1 MVGKRLSS
9 SQEQGL
15 GTLGRRQLF
24 NSHESNAQFPS
35 LRTQSNS
42 EPILRT
48 LLNNAK
54 CPAVT
59 AGVRSS

>member
-15 GTLGRRQLF
+15 GTLGRRQIF
-24 NSHESNAQFPS
+24 DNHENNAQFPS

-42 EPILRT
+42 EAILRRT
-48 LLNNAK
+48 LYQTMQSALQ
-54 CPAVT
+54 
-59 AGVRSS
+59 